1 MNNMKRSYEQ
11 HETFDLAYKFSRT
24 GFEEKGGSFRTSH
37 ALAPLEVFLLH
48 VLPDVL
54 GGPQE

>member
-1 MNNMKRSYEQ
+1 MKRSYEQ
-11 HETFDLAYKFSRT
+11 HETFDLAYKFSRR